1 MPIDTVLVV
10 DDDQASCETLGDI
23 LELQGYTVLLARTGK
38 EAEGFVVDTSVNA
51 ALLDLRLPDRNG
63 LEILRFIKQRS
74 PDTEVLMISGY
85 ATLVSAIEAMRDGA
99 FGYVQK
105 PVNVEEVLSGLRRAL
120 ERQRMAREIRQ
131 ANEEIRERIQELELL
146 IETTRLVSSS
156 LELVE
161 VLHLLAQQMVNRLQ
175 VTLCHISVLEGD
187 AAHLNIRATF
197 PVREVA
203 WELSVGRRIAL
214 DATPT
219 YRRVLEC
226 RETVLLRADD
236 PSRPLETEE
245 ALRAATG
252 AGSVLLVPMIV
263 KNRAVGVVTVL
274 EARQWERSPFTPE
287 KVKLCKAMAS
297 GAAIAIE
304 NVLLFEER
312 EHAHLATLSA
322 LASALDAR
330 ERETHAHSARVQAY
344 TLTLARAMKVPE
356 GERKAMGAGA
366 LLHDVGKIG
375 IQDAILLKPGALT
388 DEEWAVM
395 RRHPLIGAE
404 ILKRLTHLEGAREI
418 VVAHQERWDG
428 SGYPAGLKATA
439 IPLCAR
445 IFAVADAFDAMT
457 SDRPY
462 RKRMPYADARNE
474 IARCAGTQFDPMVVE
489 AFLAIPQEVW
499 EEVQRR
505 AETVSKDTDFFKR
518 DGTVQKG

>member
-1 MPIDTVLVV
+1 
-10 DDDQASCETLGDI
+10 
-23 LELQGYTVLLARTGK
+23 
-38 EAEGFVVDTSVNA
+38 
-51 ALLDLRLPDRNG
+51 
-63 LEILRFIKQRS
+63 
-74 PDTEVLMISGY
+74 
-85 ATLVSAIEAMRDGA
+85 
-99 FGYVQK
+99 
-105 PVNVEEVLSGLRRAL
+105 
-120 ERQRMAREIRQ
+120 
-131 ANEEIRERIQELELL
+131 
-146 IETTRLVSSS
+146 
-156 LELVE
+156 
-161 VLHLLAQQMVNRLQ
+161 
-175 VTLCHISVLEGD
+175 
-187 AAHLNIRATF
+187 
-197 PVREVA
+197 
-203 WELSVGRRIAL
+203 
-214 DATPT
+214 
-219 YRRVLEC
+219 
-226 RETVLLRADD
+226 
-236 PSRPLETEE
+236 
-245 ALRAATG
+245 
-252 AGSVLLVPMIV
+252 MIV

-344 TLTLARAMKVPE
+344 TLTLARVMKVPE

-462 RKRMPYADARNE
+462 RKNMTYADAQKE
-474 IARCAGTQFDPMVVE
+474 IARCAGTQFDPVVVE
-489 AFLAIPQEVW
+489 AFLAIPQKVW
-499 EEVQRR
+499 EEIQRR
-505 AETVSKDTDFFKR
+505 EQTV
-518 DGTVQKG
+518 

>member
-1 MPIDTVLVV
+1 MPNDTVLVV

-23 LELQGYTVLLARTGK
+23 LEFQGYRVARARTGT
-38 EAEGFVVDTSVNA
+38 EAESCVLAGPVNA

-74 PDTEVLMISGY
+74 PETEVLMISGY
-85 ATLVSAIEAMRDGA
+85 ATLASAIEAMRDGA

-131 ANEEIRERIQELELL
+131 ANAEIRERIQELELL
-146 IETTRLVSSS
+146 LETTRLVSSS
-156 LELVE
+156 LELMD
-161 VLHLLAQQMVNRLQ
+161 VLQLLAKQMVDRLQ
-175 VTLCHISVLEGD
+175 VTLCHISVLEAGSG
-187 AAHLNIRATF
+187 HLNIRATF

-203 WELSVGRRIAL
+203 WELSVGRRIPL
-214 DATPT
+214 DTTPT
-219 YRRVLEC
+219 YRRVLEG

-236 PSRPLETEE
+236 PARPLEAEE
-245 ALRAATG
+245 VLRAATG
-252 AGSVLLVPMIV
+252 AGSVLLVPMVV

-287 KVKLCKAMAS
+287 KVNLCGAMAS

-304 NVLLFEER
+304 NVLLFEDRER
-312 EHAHLATLSA
+312 AHLATLSA

-330 ERETHAHSARVQAY
+330 ERETQAHSARVQEY

-356 GERKAMGAGA
+356 AELKAMGAGA

-388 DEEWAVM
+388 DDEWAVM

-404 ILKRLTHLEGAREI
+404 ILKRLTHLESAREI
-418 VVAHQERWDG
+418 VIAHQERWDG
-428 SGYPAGLKATA
+428 TGYPVGLAGAA

-462 RKRMPYADARNE
+462 RKKMSYADAQEE
-474 IARCAGTQFDPMVVE
+474 IARCAGTQFDPEVVQT
-489 AFLAIPQEVW
+489 FLAIPQEIW
-499 EEVQRR
+499 AEIQRR
-505 AETVSKDTDFFKR
+505 AHSAQGEAGS
-518 DGTVQKG
+518 

>member
-1 MPIDTVLVV
+1 
-10 DDDQASCETLGDI
+10 
-23 LELQGYTVLLARTGK
+23 
-38 EAEGFVVDTSVNA
+38 
-51 ALLDLRLPDRNG
+51 
-63 LEILRFIKQRS
+63 
-74 PDTEVLMISGY
+74 
-85 ATLVSAIEAMRDGA
+85 
-99 FGYVQK
+99 
-105 PVNVEEVLSGLRRAL
+105 
-120 ERQRMAREIRQ
+120 
-131 ANEEIRERIQELELL
+131 
-146 IETTRLVSSS
+146 
-156 LELVE
+156 
-161 VLHLLAQQMVNRLQ
+161 
-175 VTLCHISVLEGD
+175 
-187 AAHLNIRATF
+187 
-197 PVREVA
+197 
-203 WELSVGRRIAL
+203 
-214 DATPT
+214 
-219 YRRVLEC
+219 
-226 RETVLLRADD
+226 
-236 PSRPLETEE
+236 
-245 ALRAATG
+245 
-252 AGSVLLVPMIV
+252 
-263 KNRAVGVVTVL
+263 
-274 EARQWERSPFTPE
+274 
-287 KVKLCKAMAS
+287 
-297 GAAIAIE
+297 
-304 NVLLFEER
+304 
-312 EHAHLATLSA
+312 
-322 LASALDAR
+322 
-330 ERETHAHSARVQAY
+330 
-344 TLTLARAMKVPE
+344 MKVPE

-474 IARCAGTQFDPMVVE
+474 IARCTGTQFDPMVVE